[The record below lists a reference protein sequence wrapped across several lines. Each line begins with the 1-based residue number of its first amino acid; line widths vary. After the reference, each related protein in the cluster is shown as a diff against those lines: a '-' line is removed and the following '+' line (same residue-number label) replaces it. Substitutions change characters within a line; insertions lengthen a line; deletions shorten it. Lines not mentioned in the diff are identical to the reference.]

1 MLNWLRRKPAPAAN
15 RAGVEAAGRALNAG
29 EDAHAIELLDAHLR
43 RHPDDAQALQLRA
56 VAACRASDFT
66 LAEQHL
72 VAAASIDPDWPD
84 PSLTLAEVHLHHA
97 RYDAAVD
104 ALRAALAAAPQRID
118 ARRRLMFALGMAGRQ
133 PEAVQVYVALRLRA
147 QGFDPPDNPAAALM
161 AQARFVDAEAFL
173 EGQLR
178 HQPNDARLHLFLGIA
193 REARGRRG
201 PAAQAY
207 REALR
212 VDPACAPA
220 LRRLG
225 FALESDGR
233 MDEAMRNYRA
243 AVEHAPDDPGA
254 LSDYLAILHYLPDIP
269 REEFERSYRA
279 WDERFARPLAHD
291 LPAPANTPVPDRRLR
306 VGYVSADYFSHV
318 TRHFIEPV
326 LEHHDRLQFDVYCYD
341 NSPVDDAVTQRLRAL
356 PLAWRACQDMDDAT
370 LARTIRDDGIDIL
383 VDLNGHLPGHR
394 LGAFARRPAPI
405 QMTWLGYPNTSGL
418 TAIDYWITDSVI
430 AADLSEQH
438 RSEELLPLG
447 GFFMPFRPGP
457 LPEVA
462 PVPPS
467 ERGTA
472 TTFGSFNLYPKLNAR
487 VFDAWSRI
495 LLALPDSRLELF
507 AIPLTAHDDVRAAF
521 ATRGVDATRL
531 TVRDRIDHDAF
542 LAAHGDVDLALDPF
556 PCVGT
561 TTTLFTLA
569 MGVPLVTLAGHTHAS
584 RVSASA
590 LAHVGLERLVAHD
603 IDRYVSLA
611 IETARDPAFLK
622 ECRATLRSRLADSSI
637 LDETGFT
644 HGLQRAYR
652 EAWRGWCRTVV

>member
-15 RAGVEAAGRALNAG
+15 RAGVEEAGRALNAG
-29 EDAHAIELLDAHLR
+29 EDAHAIELLDSHLH

-56 VAACRASDFT
+56 VAACRASDFA
-66 LAEQHL
+66 LAERHL
-72 VAAASIDPDWPD
+72 VAAAKIDPNWPD

-97 RYDAAVD
+97 RYDAAVE

-133 PEAVQVYVALRLRA
+133 SEAVQVYVALRLRA
-147 QGFDPPDNPAAALM
+147 QGFDPSDNPAAALM
-161 AQARFVDAEAFL
+161 AQARFVDAEALL

-178 HQPNDARLHLFLGIA
+178 HQPNDARLNLFLGIA

-201 PAAQAY
+201 PAAEAY

-212 VDPACAPA
+212 VDPGCSPA

-233 MDEAMRNYRA
+233 MDEALRSYRA

-254 LSDYLAILHYLPDIP
+254 LSDYLAVLHYLPDIP
-269 REEFERSYRA
+269 REEFERSYRT
-279 WDERFARPLAHD
+279 WDDRFARPLAHD
-291 LPAPANTPVPDRRLR
+291 LPAPANTAIPDRRLR
-306 VGYVSADYFSHV
+306 IGYVSADYFSHV

-326 LEHHDRLQFDVYCYD
+326 LEGHDRLQFDIYCYD
-341 NSPVDDAVTQRLRAL
+341 NSPVEDAVTQRLRAL

-370 LARTIRDDGIDIL
+370 LARTIREDGIDIL

-394 LGAFARRPAPI
+394 LAAFARRPAPV
-405 QMTWLGYPNTSGL
+405 QMTWLGYPNTTGL

-430 AADLSEQH
+430 AADLSGQYHTET
-438 RSEELLPLG
+438 LLPLG

-457 LPEVA
+457 LPRVA

-467 ERGTA
+467 ERGAPITL
-472 TTFGSFNLYPKLNAR
+472 GSFNLYPKLNAR
-487 VFDAWSRI
+487 VFDAWSRV
-495 LLALPDSRLELF
+495 LLALPESRLKLF
-507 AIPLTAHDDVRAAF
+507 AIPTAAHDEVRREFAA
-521 ATRGVDATRL
+521 RGVDSVRL
-531 TVRDRIDHDAF
+531 DVVDRIDHDAF

-569 MGVPLVTLAGHTHAS
+569 MGVPLVTLAGRTHAA

-590 LAHVGLERLVAHD
+590 LAQVGLERLVAHD
-603 IDRYVSLA
+603 VDRYVALA
-611 IETARDPAFLK
+611 IELAGDRAFLR
-622 ECRATLRSRLADSSI
+622 ECRATLRSRLGDSPI
-637 LDETGFT
+637 QDEAGFT
-644 HGLQRAYR
+644 RGLERAYR
-652 EAWRGWCRTVV
+652 EAWRGWCRAGE